1 MASLAMTAVRKTL
14 APFLVLLGVL
24 VWLSNEGAGGPEQD
38 ELREACTAL
47 ARHHAEL
54 AACPDS
60 LQELGLPHRDGSS
73 ARPGLAYAIEG
84 DSCSI
89 AITEGRLIGESCT
102 VP

>member
-1 MASLAMTAVRKTL
+1 MTALRKTL

-24 VWLSNEGAGGPEQD
+24 IWLSLEDAGGPGID

-47 ARHHAEL
+47 ARQHAES

-60 LQELGLPHRDGSS
+60 LQALDLSPGDGSS
-73 ARPGLAYAIEG
+73 ASSGFAYAIEG
-84 DSCSI
+84 DSCRI
-89 AITEGRLIGESCT
+89 AITEGRLVGESCT